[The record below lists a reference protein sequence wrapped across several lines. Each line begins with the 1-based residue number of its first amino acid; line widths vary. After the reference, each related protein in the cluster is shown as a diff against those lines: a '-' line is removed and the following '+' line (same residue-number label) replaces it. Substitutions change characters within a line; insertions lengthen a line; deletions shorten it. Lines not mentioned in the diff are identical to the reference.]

1 MTLGLFRAITR
12 PLPHPVLL
20 CGADGRVLA
29 SNPAASRCD
38 DRLRPGASVFDLR
51 PDDTPLLRQQLARW
65 LRSGSPVPGALVLKD
80 ADGRTRRL
88 RCQGVRAT
96 WWDGP
101 QPAVQLHLV
110 EAGTSDRFVVLS
122 QQVEALNRE
131 VAFRRATEVDRARL
145 LAAEQAARA
154 QLQHLYDLTAALA
167 AAVTLA
173 EVSRAVSEAAPAA
186 LGATA
191 AELYLHSARLVPPL
205 QPEDNG
211 LPAGAGGWT
220 DLDRP
225 SSSDH
230 PLAPESADAVPFALS
245 LEADGVPL
253 GMLVVYGSDISA
265 APEHVTAVA
274 QQIAQALRRAGL
286 REHEHRVAE
295 RLQLSLLPR
304 LAQLPGLE
312 TATCYAPGSD
322 MLSVG
327 GDWYD
332 VYDVDADHIGLS
344 IGDVAGH
351 GLHEATVM
359 AQVTAALRNI
369 VPRCG
374 TDPAAVLDEVNTF
387 LGRYHPERMATACYL
402 VFDRRTRTLT
412 YATAGHPPPLLI
424 HADGS
429 STYLD
434 HATSPP
440 LGPVR
445 NIRYR
450 QADTTV
456 TENDT
461 LLLYTDGL
469 IERRRED
476 LAVGMQRLTEFA
488 RTTSGLDIAE
498 LCDRFLHHQPEA
510 AFPDDRALLAVRF
523 PHRPGSPSTRRQP
536 AAQAPRTA

>member
-12 PLPHPVLL
+12 PLPHAVLL
-20 CGADGRVLA
+20 CQADGRVLA
-29 SNPAASRCD
+29 ANPAAVRCD
-38 DRLRPGASVFDLR
+38 DRLRPGTSVFDLR
-51 PDDTPLLRQQLARW
+51 PDDTPWLRRQLAVW
-65 LRSGSPVPGALVLKD
+65 LSSGSPVPGALVIKD
-80 ADGRTRRL
+80 ADGRMRRF
-88 RCQGVRAT
+88 RCHGARAT

-101 QPAVQLHLV
+101 QPALQLHLV
-110 EAGTSDRFVVLS
+110 EAGTSDQFVALS

-167 AAVTLA
+167 GAITLA
-173 EVSRAVSEAAPAA
+173 EVSRVVSDVAPAA
-186 LGATA
+186 LGAIA

-205 QPEDNG
+205 QPGDNG

-225 SSSDH
+225 SSSDRSL
-230 PLAPESADAVPFALS
+230 PGEAADAVPIALS
-245 LEADGVPL
+245 LEADGVHL
-253 GMLVVYGSDISA
+253 GMLIVYGSDSST

-286 REHEHRVAE
+286 HEHEHRVAE
-295 RLQLSLLPR
+295 RLQLSLLPQLPR
-304 LAQLPGLE
+304 LPGLE

-322 MLSVG
+322 LLSVG

-332 VYDVDADHIGLS
+332 VYEVDADHIGLS

-359 AQVTAALRNI
+359 AQITAALRNI

-374 TDPAAVLDEVNTF
+374 TDPAAVLDELNTF
-387 LGRYHPERMATACYL
+387 LGRYHPNGMATACYL
-402 VFDRRTRTLT
+402 VFEHRTRTLT
-412 YATAGHPPPLLI
+412 YARAGHPPPLLI
-424 HADGS
+424 HADGAS
-429 STYLD
+429 AYLD
-434 HATSPP
+434 DAASPP

-445 NIRYR
+445 NVRYR
-450 QADTTV
+450 QADVTV
-456 TENDT
+456 TEDDT

-476 LAVGMQRLTEFA
+476 LAVGMERLTAFA
-488 RTTSGLDIAE
+488 HTTSGLDIAE

-523 PHRPGSPSTRRQP
+523 PRPT
-536 AAQAPRTA
+536 

>member
-1 MTLGLFRAITR
+1 MTLGLFRAIAK

-29 SNPAASRCD
+29 ANPAAGHCD
-38 DRLRPGASVFDLR
+38 DRLRPGTSLYDLR
-51 PDDTPLLRQQLARW
+51 PDDTPRLRQQLTVW

-80 ADGRTRRL
+80 ADGRMRRF
-88 RCQGVRAT
+88 RCHGARAT
-96 WWDGP
+96 WWNGP
-101 QPAVQLHLV
+101 QPAAQLHLV
-110 EAGTSDRFVVLS
+110 EAGASDRFVVLS

-131 VAFRRATEVDRARL
+131 VAFRRATEADRARL

-167 AAVTLA
+167 RAITLA
-173 EVSRAVSEAAPAA
+173 QVARVVSEVSPPA

-205 QPEDNG
+205 QPEDNA

-220 DLDRP
+220 DLDQP
-225 SSSDH
+225 SSSH
-230 PLAPESADAVPFALS
+230 GSPPCEAADAVPLALS
-245 LEADGVPL
+245 LEADGVHL
-253 GMLVVYGSDISA
+253 GMLIVYGSHSSTT
-265 APEHVTAVA
+265 PEHVTAVA

-286 REHEHRVAE
+286 HEHEHRVAE
-295 RLQLSLLPR
+295 RLQRSLLP
-304 LAQLPGLE
+304 QLPQVPGLE

-322 MLSVG
+322 LLSVG

-351 GLHEATVM
+351 GLPEATVM
-359 AQVTAALRNI
+359 AQITAALRNI

-374 TDPAAVLDEVNTF
+374 TDPAAVLDELNTF
-387 LGRYHPERMATACYL
+387 LGRYHPTRMVTACYL

-412 YATAGHPPPLLI
+412 YARAGHPPPLLI
-424 HADGS
+424 HADGTS
-429 STYLD
+429 AYLD
-434 HATSPP
+434 HAISPP
-440 LGPVR
+440 LGPIR
-445 NIRYR
+445 NVRYR
-450 QADTTV
+450 QADLAV
-456 TENDT
+456 AENDT

-476 LAVGMQRLTEFA
+476 LAVGMQRLTACA
-488 RTTSGLDIAE
+488 RTTTGLDTAE

-510 AFPDDRALLAVRF
+510 AFPDDRALLAARF
-523 PHRPGSPSTRRQP
+523 PTP
-536 AAQAPRTA
+536 A

>member
-1 MTLGLFRAITR
+1 MTLGLFRAITK

-29 SNPAASRCD
+29 ANPAAGRCD
-38 DRLRPGASVFDLR
+38 GRLRPGASVFDLR
-51 PDDTPLLRQQLARW
+51 PDDTPWLRQQLAVW
-65 LRSGSPVPGALVLKD
+65 LRSGSPVPGALVIED
-80 ADGRTRRL
+80 ADGRVRRF
-88 RCQGVRAT
+88 RCHGARAT

-101 QPAVQLHLV
+101 QPALQLHLV
-110 EAGTSDRFVVLS
+110 EAGMSDQFVVLS

-145 LAAEQAARA
+145 LTAEQAARA
-154 QLQHLYDLTAALA
+154 QLQDLYDLTAALA
-167 AAVTLA
+167 GAITLA
-173 EVSRAVSEAAPAA
+173 EVSRVVSEVAPAA

-211 LPAGAGGWT
+211 LPADAGSWT

-225 SSSDH
+225 SPSDGSL
-230 PLAPESADAVPFALS
+230 PGEAADAVPLALS
-245 LEADGVPL
+245 LAADGVQL
-253 GMLVVYGSDISA
+253 GMLIVYGSHGST

-286 REHEHRVAE
+286 HEHEHRVAE
-295 RLQLSLLPR
+295 RLQLSLLPQ
-304 LAQLPGLE
+304 LPHLPGLE

-322 MLSVG
+322 LLSVG

-359 AQVTAALRNI
+359 AQITAALRNI
-369 VPRCG
+369 VPRRG
-374 TDPAAVLDEVNTF
+374 TDPAAVLDELNTF
-387 LGRYHPERMATACYL
+387 LGRYHPNRMATACYL
-402 VFDRRTRTLT
+402 VFDRRTQALT
-412 YATAGHPPPLLI
+412 YASAGHPPPLLI
-424 HADGS
+424 HADGTS
-429 STYLD
+429 AYLN

-445 NIRYR
+445 NVRYR

-456 TENDT
+456 TKDDT

-476 LAVGMQRLTEFA
+476 LAIGMERLTACA
-488 RTTSGLDIAE
+488 RTTSGLTIAE

-523 PHRPGSPSTRRQP
+523 LPL
-536 AAQAPRTA
+536 A

>member
-29 SNPAASRCD
+29 ANPAAGRCD

-51 PDDTPLLRQQLARW
+51 PDDTPWLRRQLAVW
-65 LRSGSPVPGALVLKD
+65 LRSGSPVPGALVIKD
-80 ADGRTRRL
+80 ADGRMRRF
-88 RCQGVRAT
+88 RCHGARAT

-101 QPAVQLHLV
+101 QPALQLHLV
-110 EAGTSDRFVVLS
+110 EAGMSDRFVVLS

-131 VAFRRATEVDRARL
+131 VAFRRATEVDRVRL
-145 LAAEQAARA
+145 LTAEQAARA

-167 AAVTLA
+167 GAITLA
-173 EVSRAVSEAAPAA
+173 EVSRVVSEVAPAA
-186 LGATA
+186 LGATS

-205 QPEDNG
+205 QPEESG
-211 LPAGAGGWT
+211 LPAYAGGWT

-225 SSSDH
+225 SSSDGSL
-230 PLAPESADAVPFALS
+230 PGEAADAVPLALA
-245 LEADGVPL
+245 ADGVQL
-253 GMLVVYGSDISA
+253 GMLIVYGSHSSTT
-265 APEHVTAVA
+265 PEHVTAVA

-286 REHEHRVAE
+286 HEHEHRVAE
-295 RLQLSLLPR
+295 RLQLSLLPQ
-304 LAQLPGLE
+304 LPHLPGLE

-322 MLSVG
+322 LLSVG

-359 AQVTAALRNI
+359 AQITAALRNI

-374 TDPAAVLDEVNTF
+374 TDPAAVLDELNTF
-387 LGRYHPERMATACYL
+387 VGRYHPHRMATACYL
-402 VFDRRTRTLT
+402 VFDRRTRALT
-412 YATAGHPPPLLI
+412 YASAGHLPPLLI
-424 HADGS
+424 HADGTS
-429 STYLD
+429 AYLD

-445 NIRYR
+445 NVCYR

-476 LAVGMQRLTEFA
+476 LAIGMERLTACA
-488 RTTSGLDIAE
+488 RTTSGLAIAE

-523 PHRPGSPSTRRQP
+523 LPP
-536 AAQAPRTA
+536 A

>member
-1 MTLGLFRAITR
+1 
-12 PLPHPVLL
+12 
-20 CGADGRVLA
+20 
-29 SNPAASRCD
+29 
-38 DRLRPGASVFDLR
+38 
-51 PDDTPLLRQQLARW
+51 
-65 LRSGSPVPGALVLKD
+65 
-80 ADGRTRRL
+80 
-88 RCQGVRAT
+88 
-96 WWDGP
+96 
-101 QPAVQLHLV
+101 
-110 EAGTSDRFVVLS
+110 
-122 QQVEALNRE
+122 
-131 VAFRRATEVDRARL
+131 
-145 LAAEQAARA
+145 
-154 QLQHLYDLTAALA
+154 LQHLYDLTAALA
-167 AAVTLA
+167 GAITLA
-173 EVSRAVSEAAPAA
+173 DVSRVVSEVAPAA

-211 LPAGAGGWT
+211 LPVGAGGWT

-225 SSSDH
+225 SCADG
-230 PLAPESADAVPFALS
+230 PLPRAATDAVPLALS
-245 LEADGVPL
+245 LEADGVQL
-253 GMLVVYGSDISA
+253 GMLVVYGSHGSTA
-265 APEHVTAVA
+265 SEHVTAVA

-286 REHEHRVAE
+286 HEHEHRVAE
-295 RLQLSLLPR
+295 RLQLSLLPQ
-304 LAQLPGLE
+304 LPHLPGLE

-322 MLSVG
+322 LLSVG

-351 GLHEATVM
+351 GLREATVM
-359 AQVTAALRNI
+359 AQISAALRNI

-374 TDPAAVLDEVNTF
+374 TDPAAVLSELNTF
-387 LGRYHPERMATACYL
+387 LGRYHPHRMATACYL

-412 YATAGHPPPLLI
+412 YARAGHPPPLLI
-424 HADGS
+424 HADGTS
-429 STYLD
+429 AYLD

-445 NIRYR
+445 NVCYR
-450 QADTTV
+450 QAGTTV

-476 LAVGMQRLTEFA
+476 LALGMERLTEFA
-488 RTTSGLDIAE
+488 RTTCGLGVAE

-523 PHRPGSPSTRRQP
+523 PPP
-536 AAQAPRTA
+536 A

>member
-29 SNPAASRCD
+29 ANPAAGRCD
-38 DRLRPGASVFDLR
+38 DRLRPGAGIFDLG
-51 PDDTPLLRQQLARW
+51 PDDTSGLRQQLAVW
-65 LRSGSPVPGALVLKD
+65 LRSGSSVPGALVIKD
-80 ADGRTRRL
+80 ADGRTRRF
-88 RCQGVRAT
+88 RCHGARAT

-101 QPAVQLHLV
+101 EPALQLHLV
-110 EAGTSDRFVVLS
+110 EAGASDRFVVLS

-154 QLQHLYDLTAALA
+154 RLQHLYDLTAALA
-167 AAVTLA
+167 GAVSLA
-173 EVSRAVSEAAPAA
+173 EVSRVVSEVAPAA
-186 LGATA
+186 LGAIAT
-191 AELYLHSARLVPPL
+191 ELYLHSARLVPPL

-211 LPAGAGGWT
+211 LPVGAGGWT

-225 SSSDH
+225 SCEDGSLPGEAADPV
-230 PLAPESADAVPFALS
+230 PLALS
-245 LEADGVPL
+245 LEADGVQL
-253 GMLVVYGSDISA
+253 GMLLVYGSHRPTASA
-265 APEHVTAVA
+265 HVTAVA

-295 RLQLSLLPR
+295 RLQLSLLP
-304 LAQLPGLE
+304 QLPHVPGLE

-322 MLSVG
+322 LLSVG

-332 VYDVDADHIGLS
+332 VYDVDADHIGMS

-359 AQVTAALRNI
+359 SQVTAALRNI

-374 TDPAAVLDEVNTF
+374 TDPAAVLHEVNTF

-429 STYLD
+429 SVYLD
-434 HATSPP
+434 RATSPP

-445 NIRYR
+445 NVCYR
-450 QADTTV
+450 QADITV
-456 TENDT
+456 AENDT

-476 LAVGMQRLTEFA
+476 LAIGMRRLTEFA
-488 RTTSGLDIAE
+488 RTTSGLDIAQ
-498 LCDRFLHHQPEA
+498 LCGGFLHHQPEA

-523 PHRPGSPSTRRQP
+523 PPSV
-536 AAQAPRTA
+536 

>member
-1 MTLGLFRAITR
+1 MSLGLFRAITK

-29 SNPAASRCD
+29 ANPAAVRCD

-51 PDDTPLLRQQLARW
+51 PDDTSGLRRQLTVW
-65 LRSGSPVPGALVLKD
+65 LRSGNPLPGALVIKD
-80 ADGRTRRL
+80 ADGRMRRL
-88 RCQGVRAT
+88 RCHGARAT

-101 QPAVQLHLV
+101 QPALQLHLV
-110 EAGTSDRFVVLS
+110 ETGRSDQFVVLS

-131 VAFRRATEVDRARL
+131 VAFRRVTEVDRARL
-145 LAAEQAARA
+145 LSAEQAARA

-167 AAVTLA
+167 GAITLA
-173 EVSRAVSEAAPAA
+173 EVSRVVSEVAPAA

-205 QPEDNG
+205 QPKDNG
-211 LPAGAGGWT
+211 PPADVEGWT

-225 SSSDH
+225 SPPDGSS
-230 PLAPESADAVPFALS
+230 PEGASDAVPLALS
-245 LEADGVPL
+245 LEADGVRL
-253 GMLVVYGSDISA
+253 GMLIVYGSHSST
-265 APEHVTAVA
+265 APEHVTAVT

-286 REHEHRVAE
+286 HEHEHRVAE
-295 RLQLSLLPR
+295 RLQLSLLPQLPR
-304 LAQLPGLE
+304 LPGLE

-322 MLSVG
+322 LLSVG

-359 AQVTAALRNI
+359 AQITAALRNI

-374 TDPAAVLDEVNTF
+374 TDPTAVLDELNTF
-387 LGRYHPERMATACYL
+387 LGRYHSDLMATACYL
-402 VFDRRTRTLT
+402 VFNRRTRALA
-412 YATAGHPPPLLI
+412 YSRAGHPPPLLI
-424 HADGS
+424 HADGTS
-429 STYLD
+429 DYLD
-434 HATSPP
+434 RVVSPP

-445 NIRYR
+445 DVRYR
-450 QADTTV
+450 QVDTTV
-456 TENDT
+456 TEEDT

-476 LAVGMQRLTEFA
+476 LAIGMERLTACA
-488 RTTSGLDIAE
+488 RTTSGLTITE

-523 PHRPGSPSTRRQP
+523 LPP
-536 AAQAPRTA
+536 A

>member
-1 MTLGLFRAITR
+1 MTLGLFRAITK
-12 PLPHPVLL
+12 PLPHAVLL

-29 SNPAASRCD
+29 ANPAAIRCD
-38 DRLRPGASVFDLR
+38 DRLCPGASVFDLR
-51 PDDTPLLRQQLARW
+51 PDDTPQLRQQLAVW

-80 ADGRTRRL
+80 ADGRKRRF
-88 RCQGVRAT
+88 RCHGARAT

-101 QPAVQLHLV
+101 QPTVQLHLV
-110 EAGTSDRFVVLS
+110 EAGASDRFAMLS
-122 QQVEALNRE
+122 RQVESLNRE

-145 LAAEQAARA
+145 LAAEQTARG

-167 AAVTLA
+167 AAITLA
-173 EVSRAVSEAAPAA
+173 QVSRAVRDVAPAA

-211 LPAGAGGWT
+211 LPAGPGGWT

-225 SSSDH
+225 SS
-230 PLAPESADAVPFALS
+230 ADASLPRETKDDVPLALS
-245 LEADGVPL
+245 LEADGVQL
-253 GMLVVYGSDISA
+253 GMLIVYGSHSST
-265 APEHVTAVA
+265 APAHVTAVA

-286 REHEHRVAE
+286 HEHEHRVAE
-295 RLQLSLLPR
+295 RLQLSLLPQLPR
-304 LAQLPGLE
+304 LPGLDA
-312 TATCYAPGSD
+312 ATCYAPGSD
-322 MLSVG
+322 LLSVG

-351 GLHEATVM
+351 GLPEATVM

-424 HADGS
+424 HADGT

-445 NIRYR
+445 GIRYR
-450 QADTTV
+450 QAETTLADS
-456 TENDT
+456 DT

-476 LAVGMQRLTEFA
+476 LAIGMERLTEFA
-488 RTTSGLDIAE
+488 RTTNGLDIAE

-510 AFPDDRALLAVRF
+510 AFPDDRALLTVRF
-523 PHRPGSPSTRRQP
+523 PPLP
-536 AAQAPRTA
+536 

>member
-29 SNPAASRCD
+29 ANPAARRCD

-51 PDDTPLLRQQLARW
+51 PDDTPQLRQQLAVW

-80 ADGRTRRL
+80 ADGRTRRF
-88 RCQGVRAT
+88 RCHGARAT

-110 EAGTSDRFVVLS
+110 EAGASDQFVVLS

-154 QLQHLYDLTAALA
+154 RLQHLYDLTAALA
-167 AAVTLA
+167 GAITLA
-173 EVSRAVSEAAPAA
+173 EVSRAVSEVAPAA

-191 AELYLHSARLVPPL
+191 AELYLHSSRLVPPL

-211 LPAGAGGWT
+211 LPVGAGGWT

-225 SSSDH
+225 SSSDGPH
-230 PLAPESADAVPFALS
+230 TREAADAVPLALS
-245 LEADGVPL
+245 LEADGVHL
-253 GMLVVYGSDISA
+253 GMLIVYGSLSA
-265 APEHVTAVA
+265 TAPEHVTAVA

-286 REHEHRVAE
+286 HEHEHRVAE
-295 RLQLSLLPR
+295 RLQLSLLPQLPR
-304 LAQLPGLE
+304 LPGLE
-312 TATCYAPGSD
+312 SATCYAPGSD
-322 MLSVG
+322 LLSVG

-332 VYDVDADHIGLS
+332 VYDVDSDHIGLS

-359 AQVTAALRNI
+359 AQITAALRNI

-374 TDPAAVLDEVNTF
+374 TDPSAVLDELNTF
-387 LGRYHPERMATACYL
+387 LGRYHPNRMATACYL

-412 YATAGHPPPLLI
+412 YARAGHPPPLLI
-424 HADGS
+424 HSDGTS
-429 STYLD
+429 AYLD

-445 NIRYR
+445 NVRYR

-456 TENDT
+456 TETDT

-476 LAVGMQRLTEFA
+476 LAIGMERLTEFA
-488 RTTSGLDIAE
+488 HTTSGLSITE

-510 AFPDDRALLAVRF
+510 AFPDDRALLAARF
-523 PHRPGSPSTRRQP
+523 PSPS
-536 AAQAPRTA
+536 

>member
-1 MTLGLFRAITR
+1 MTVGLFRAITQ

-29 SNPAASRCD
+29 ANPAAIRCD
-38 DRLRPGASVFDLR
+38 DRLCPDTSLFDLQA
-51 PDDTPLLRQQLARW
+51 DDTPRLRQQLTVW
-65 LRSGSPVPGALVLKD
+65 LRTGSPVPGVLVLKD
-80 ADGRTRRL
+80 ADGRTRRF
-88 RCQGVRAT
+88 RCHGARAT

-101 QPAVQLHLV
+101 QPALQLHLV
-110 EAGTSDRFVVLS
+110 EAGASDRFVALS

-131 VAFRRATEVDRARL
+131 VAFRRATEADRARL
-145 LAAEQAARA
+145 LAAEQAARG

-167 AAVTLA
+167 AAITLA
-173 EVSRAVSEAAPAA
+173 EVSRVVTEVAPAA

-225 SSSDH
+225 SRADGSLPQEAS
-230 PLAPESADAVPFALS
+230 DAVPLALS
-245 LEADGVPL
+245 LDADGVQL
-253 GMLVVYGSDISA
+253 GMLIVHGSHTSTASA
-265 APEHVTAVA
+265 HVTAVA

-286 REHEHRVAE
+286 HEHEHRVAE
-295 RLQLSLLPR
+295 RLQLSLLPQ
-304 LAQLPGLE
+304 LPHLPGLE
-312 TATCYAPGSD
+312 TATRYAPSSD
-322 MLSVG
+322 LLSVG

-359 AQVTAALRNI
+359 AQTTAALRNI

-374 TDPAAVLDEVNTF
+374 TDPAAVLDELNTF

-402 VFDRRTRTLT
+402 VFNRPTRTLT

-424 HADGS
+424 HADGTS
-429 STYLD
+429 VYLN

-445 NIRYR
+445 GVRYR
-450 QADTTV
+450 QAGTTV
-456 TENDT
+456 AENDT

-476 LAVGMQRLTEFA
+476 LAIGMERLTEFA
-488 RTTSGLDIAE
+488 RTTSGLDITE

-523 PHRPGSPSTRRQP
+523 PPPP
-536 AAQAPRTA
+536 

>member
-29 SNPAASRCD
+29 ANPAASRCD

-51 PDDTPLLRQQLARW
+51 PDDTPLLRQQLAVW
-65 LRSGSPVPGALVLKD
+65 LRSGSPVPGVLVLKD
-80 ADGRTRRL
+80 ADGRMRRF
-88 RCQGVRAT
+88 RCHGARAT
-96 WWDGP
+96 WWDGL

-110 EAGTSDRFVVLS
+110 EAGASDRFVVLS

-131 VAFRRATEVDRARL
+131 VAFRRAAEVDRARL
-145 LAAEQAARA
+145 LAAEQAART

-167 AAVTLA
+167 AAITLA
-173 EVSRAVSEAAPAA
+173 QVSRVVSEVAPAA
-186 LGATA
+186 LGASA

-205 QPEDNG
+205 QPEDNS
-211 LPAGAGGWT
+211 LPVGAGGWT

-225 SSSDH
+225 SCADGSLPH
-230 PLAPESADAVPFALS
+230 EATDAVPLALS

-253 GMLVVYGSDISA
+253 GMLIVYGSHSSTASA
-265 APEHVTAVA
+265 HMKAVA

-286 REHEHRVAE
+286 HEHEHRVAE
-295 RLQLSLLPR
+295 RLQLSLLP
-304 LAQLPGLE
+304 QLPQLSGLE

-322 MLSVG
+322 LLSVG

-359 AQVTAALRNI
+359 AQITAALRNI

-424 HADGS
+424 HADGTS
-429 STYLD
+429 AYLD
-434 HATSPP
+434 RATSPP

-445 NIRYR
+445 NVRYR
-450 QADTTV
+450 QAHTTV
-456 TENDT
+456 AERDT
-461 LLLYTDGL
+461 LLLYTDGV

-476 LAVGMQRLTEFA
+476 LAIGMQRLTEFA
-488 RTTSGLDIAE
+488 RTTSRLDITE
-498 LCDRFLHHQPEA
+498 LCDRFLHHQPEVV
-510 AFPDDRALLAVRF
+510 FPDDRALLAARF
-523 PHRPGSPSTRRQP
+523 PPSV
-536 AAQAPRTA
+536 

>member
-1 MTLGLFRAITR
+1 M
-12 PLPHPVLL
+12 PHPVLL

-29 SNPAASRCD
+29 VNPAAGRCD
-38 DRLRPGASVFDLR
+38 DRLRPGASLFDLR
-51 PDDTPLLRQQLARW
+51 PEDTAWLRRQLAVW
-65 LRSGSPVPGALVLKD
+65 LRSGSSVPGALVLKD
-80 ADGRTRRL
+80 ADGRMRRF
-88 RCQGVRAT
+88 RCHGARAT

-101 QPAVQLHLV
+101 EPAAQLHLV
-110 EAGTSDRFVVLS
+110 EAGASDRFVVLS
-122 QQVEALNRE
+122 EQVEALNRE
-131 VAFRRATEVDRARL
+131 VAFRRVTEVDRARL

-154 QLQHLYDLTAALA
+154 QLQHLYELTAALA
-167 AAVTLA
+167 GAVTLA
-173 EVSRAVSEAAPAA
+173 EVSRVVGEVAPAA

-191 AELYLHSARLVPPL
+191 AELYLHAARLVPPL
-205 QPEDNG
+205 QPEDSA
-211 LPAGAGGWT
+211 LAADAEGWT

-225 SSSDH
+225 AASHGSL
-230 PLAPESADAVPFALS
+230 PTEAAEAVPSALS
-245 LEADGVPL
+245 LEADGVHL
-253 GMLVVYGSDISA
+253 GMLIVYGSHDSTTS
-265 APEHVTAVA
+265 EHVTAVA

-286 REHEHRVAE
+286 HEHEHRVAE

-304 LAQLPGLE
+304 LPHLPGLK

-322 MLSVG
+322 LLSVG

-332 VYDVDADHIGLS
+332 VYDVDDDHIGLS

-359 AQVTAALRNI
+359 AQITAALRNI
-369 VPRCG
+369 VPRRG
-374 TDPAAVLDEVNTF
+374 TDPAAVLDELNTF
-387 LGRYHPERMATACYL
+387 LGRYHPNRMATACYL

-412 YATAGHPPPLLI
+412 YSRAGHPPPLLI
-424 HADGS
+424 HADGAS
-429 STYLD
+429 AYLD
-434 HATSPP
+434 DTIAPP

-445 NIRYR
+445 DVTYPR
-450 QADTTV
+450 AATTV
-456 TENDT
+456 STDDT

-476 LAVGMQRLTEFA
+476 LALGIERLTACA

-523 PHRPGSPSTRRQP
+523 PSPASP
-536 AAQAPRTA
+536 A

>member
-1 MTLGLFRAITR
+1 MTLGLFRAITK
-12 PLPHPVLL
+12 PLPHAVLL

-29 SNPAASRCD
+29 ANPAAIRSD
-38 DRLRPGASVFDLR
+38 DRLCPGASVFDLR
-51 PDDTPLLRQQLARW
+51 PDDTPRLRQQLGVW

-80 ADGRTRRL
+80 ADGRKRRF
-88 RCQGVRAT
+88 RCHGARAT

-110 EAGTSDRFVVLS
+110 EAGASDRFVALS

-154 QLQHLYDLTAALA
+154 QLQHMYDLTAALA
-167 AAVTLA
+167 AAITLA
-173 EVSRAVSEAAPAA
+173 EVSRVVSEVAPAA

-191 AELYLHSARLVPPL
+191 AELFLHSARLVPLL

-211 LPAGAGGWT
+211 LRADAGGWT

-225 SSSDH
+225 YHADGSL
-230 PLAPESADAVPFALS
+230 PREAGDAVPLALS
-245 LEADGVPL
+245 LEADGVQL
-253 GMLVVYGSDISA
+253 GMLVVHGSQHSTVSA
-265 APEHVTAVA
+265 HVTAVA

-286 REHEHRVAE
+286 HEHEHRVAE
-295 RLQLSLLPR
+295 RLQLSLLP
-304 LAQLPGLE
+304 QLPQLSGLE

-322 MLSVG
+322 LLSVG

-332 VYDVDADHIGLS
+332 VYEVDADHIGLS

-387 LGRYHPERMATACYL
+387 LGRYHPGRMATACYL

-424 HADGS
+424 HADGTS
-429 STYLD
+429 DYLNK
-434 HATSPP
+434 ATSPP
-440 LGPVR
+440 LGPIR
-445 NIRYR
+445 NVRYR
-450 QADTTV
+450 QADTAV
-456 TENDT
+456 AEKDT

-476 LAVGMQRLTEFA
+476 LALGLQRLTEFA
-488 RTTSGLDIAE
+488 RTTSRLDITE

-510 AFPDDRALLAVRF
+510 AFPDDRALLGVRF
-523 PHRPGSPSTRRQP
+523 PPSV
-536 AAQAPRTA
+536 